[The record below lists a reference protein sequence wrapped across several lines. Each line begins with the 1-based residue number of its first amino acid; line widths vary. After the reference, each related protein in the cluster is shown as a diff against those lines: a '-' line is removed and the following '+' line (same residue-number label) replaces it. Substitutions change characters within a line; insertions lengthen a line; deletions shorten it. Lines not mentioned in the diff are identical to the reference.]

1 MTPTASRDDTSHN
14 YRFATSTIRV
24 MQAEEFPRDLIRKT
38 QSDNLPLVAL
48 HAIRDVRGY
57 LERREAEAIVTARKL
72 GASADDIAE
81 ALGMT
86 RQGVYY
92 KLRALE
98 RPIGSGASHSSE
110 DELEADIPL
119 KLPEIDETRTPN

>member
-1 MTPTASRDDTSHN
+1 MLT
-14 YRFATSTIRV
+14 
-24 MQAEEFPRDLIRKT
+24 EEFPRDLIRKT

-48 HAIRDVRGY
+48 HAIRDFRGY
-57 LERREAEAIVTARKL
+57 LERREAEAILTARKL

-98 RPIGSGASHSSE
+98 RPIEGEASDSSE
-110 DELEADIPL
+110 DDLEGDITL
-119 KLPEIDETRTPN
+119 KVPEVDESRTPN